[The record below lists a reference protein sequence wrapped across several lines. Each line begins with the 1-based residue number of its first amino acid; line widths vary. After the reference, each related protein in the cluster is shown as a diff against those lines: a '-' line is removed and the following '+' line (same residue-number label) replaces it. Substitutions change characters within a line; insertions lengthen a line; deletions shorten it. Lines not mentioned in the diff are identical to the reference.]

1 MRAMAMKVCVA
12 TRQELSWRV
21 EDYVGA
27 LALLPGEARTGGAH
41 LLLFLPDP
49 TAFCG
54 RTSAAASCQGVAGG
68 SSELASRA
76 GE

>member
-1 MRAMAMKVCVA
+1 MRVMAMKVCVA

-27 LALLPGEARTGGAH
+27 LALSLGEAHPGGAH
-41 LLLFLPDP
+41 LLLFLPQL
-49 TAFCG
+49 TAFCS
-54 RTSAAASCQGVAGG
+54 RTSAAASSQGVAGG
-68 SSELASRA
+68 SFELASRA